1 MDFLHCITFEMIVA
15 CSMIILQL
23 VMEFKRDDNRVAR
36 EMVVHNRM
44 LFFGATMVF
53 LTEMPFYSEQVVY
66 CIVAYANVL
75 ATCFFLEWKFP
86 TDPNSAIVKR
96 FQELLKKKRE
106 ERGMKLPESP
116 LFLKLCEI
124 GNKVLPYL
132 VVAVSIGVIIKIGVI
147 FSKGLV
153 C

>member
-1 MDFLHCITFEMIVA
+1 MNFLHCITFEMIVA
-15 CSMIILQL
+15 CSTIIVQL
-23 VMEFKRDDNRVAR
+23 MMEFKKNNRVAR
-36 EMVVHNRM
+36 EMVSHNRM
-44 LFFGATMVF
+44 LFFGATAMF
-53 LTEMPFYSEQVVY
+53 LTEIPFYSESIVV
-66 CIVAYANVL
+66 CIISYATGL

-106 ERGMKLPESP
+106 ERGIKLPESP